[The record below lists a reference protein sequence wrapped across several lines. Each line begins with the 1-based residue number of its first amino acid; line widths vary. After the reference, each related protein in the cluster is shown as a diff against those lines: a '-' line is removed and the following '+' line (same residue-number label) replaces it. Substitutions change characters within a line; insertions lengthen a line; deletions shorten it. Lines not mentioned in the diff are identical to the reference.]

1 MLRSLVG
8 SEMCIRD
15 RFLIALR
22 LDSTYILLHLSAWW
36 FTDPGCAFASNHVIL
51 RSRIP
56 TSSHSVHVEFDL
68 LSFSALSCGLLVLLP
83 QLEHVLHGNSIL
95 SLQLSLRLL
104 IHSAQHH
111 DVLPPDNEQAN
122 TDLPKLWPNVEPLVR
137 MLQHNVGELVIRSE
151 HPNKDPVVAQNHQ
164 LLLVD
169 FLHQGRGLGTTRRAI
184 GEESLCLLY
193 TSDAADEEDSVD
205 LGGRRIIKKK
215 KNKKAAR
222 TLANK
227 IKNTNEKY

>member
-122 TDLPKLWPNVEPLVR
+122 T
-137 MLQHNVGELVIRSE
+137 
-151 HPNKDPVVAQNHQ
+151 
-164 LLLVD
+164 
-169 FLHQGRGLGTTRRAI
+169 
-184 GEESLCLLY
+184 CLLY